1 MRIGIDSLALFEG
14 KKGTPKS
21 SRGTKME
28 GTNMKKEKKKKI
40 SFRSR
45 SAASALPAYKESN
58 CGAAVF
64 SGDNFRRLKRTALI
78 N

>member
-1 MRIGIDSLALFEG
+1 
-14 KKGTPKS
+14 
-21 SRGTKME
+21 ME